1 MNKAKIL
8 VVDDN
13 SGIRAALQ
21 LLLPKYFKEVKA
33 VKSKRQT
40 LRLKLYSSQ
49 RMLTYHWR

>member
-33 VKSKRQT
+33 KSKRQT